1 MQSADKKYLSNVRF
15 EHAKECL
22 ETAKNLIALNDYK
35 TAANRS
41 YYAVFHAMRSVL
53 AFDGI
58 DMKHHSGIISEFRKL
73 YIKTGIFDIKL
84 SSFITKL
91 FNVRNDSDYDD
102 FYIISKDKVLEQIN
116 MAEQFLDSV
125 QIFLS
130 KK

>member
-1 MQSADKKYLSNVRF
+1 MKSADKKYLSNVRF

-22 ETAKNLIALNDYK
+22 VTAKNLIALNDYK

-53 AFDGI
+53 AFDDI

-116 MAEQFLDSV
+116 MAEQFLNSV